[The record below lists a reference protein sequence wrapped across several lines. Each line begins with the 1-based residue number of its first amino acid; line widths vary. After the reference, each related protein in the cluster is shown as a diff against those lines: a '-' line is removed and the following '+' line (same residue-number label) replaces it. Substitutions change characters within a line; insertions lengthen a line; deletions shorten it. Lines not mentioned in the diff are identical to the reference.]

1 VGTRWTAEQVLALAP
16 DASSE
21 RAARSLSAPGPWS
34 GAGAA
39 GLLVW
44 GLCRGSGSRPY
55 QTAIDLAGP
64 AYSCSCPSR
73 KFPCKHALGLLLL
86 WSAGGV
92 PDTEEPADFAAA
104 WAASR
109 GERTARTPRSSVPK
123 DPEQAARTVAR
134 RRERVTAGLA
144 ELDVWLG
151 DQVRTGIAG
160 ASADAYR
167 RFDGM
172 AARMVDAQAPGVAA
186 TLRRLPQVASSGSGW
201 PGRLLA
207 ELAQLRLL
215 VAAHN
220 RLDDLP
226 EPLAATVRQR
236 VGYTVTT
243 DEVVAAPP
251 VRDHWHV
258 LGSTESESGSL
269 ITRRTWLWAASADRP
284 ALVLTFG
291 AGGQQPDRSL
301 VRGMAL
307 DADLHFYPGQPP
319 LRAVVGQ
326 QYTEPVTVLGMPL
339 ASRPRTVARL
349 LDDHAAARAQDPWVT
364 AWPALLDGRPA
375 RGGAG
380 WRFLDEDG
388 ASLPLRGG
396 RETVWPV
403 LAVSGGAV
411 VTVAVELYDRGL
423 FTVGVWPRN
432 EPGSGYASEVAS

>member
-1 VGTRWTAEQVLALAP
+1 MRWTAEQVLALAP

-21 RAARSLSAPGPWS
+21 RAARSLATPAPWTGT
-34 GAGAA
+34 GAA
-39 GLLVW
+39 GPLVW

-55 QTAIDLAGP
+55 QTVVDLAGP
-64 AYSCSCPSR
+64 ASSCSCPSR

-86 WSAGGV
+86 WAGGSV
-92 PDTEEPADFAAA
+92 PDAVEPADFAAT
-104 WAASR
+104 WAAGR
-109 GERTARTPRSSVPK
+109 DERTARTPRAARGTPPK
-123 DPEQAARTVAR
+123 DPKQAVRTAAR

-144 ELDVWLG
+144 ELDIWLG
-151 DQVRTGIAG
+151 DQVRSGVAG
-160 ASADAYR
+160 AAADAYR

-186 TLRRLPQVASSGSGW
+186 TLRRLPQVTSSGSGW

-215 VAAHN
+215 VAAHD

-236 VGYTVTT
+236 VGYTVATE
-243 DEVVAAPP
+243 DVLAGPA
-251 VRDHWHV
+251 VRDRWCV
-258 LGSTESESGSL
+258 LGSTESDSGSL
-269 ITRRTWLWAASADRP
+269 ITRRTWLWATSADRP

-301 VRGMAL
+301 VRGTAL
-307 DADLHFYPGQPP
+307 EADLHFYPGQPP
-319 LRAVVGQ
+319 LRALVGQ
-326 QYTEPVTVLGMPL
+326 QYAEPVAVLGMPP
-339 ASRPRTVARL
+339 APRPRTVSRL

-364 AWPALLDGRPA
+364 VWPALLDGRPA
-375 RGGAG
+375 RGGGA

-403 LAVSGGAV
+403 LAVSGGAA
-411 VTVAVELYDRGL
+411 VTVAAELYDGAL
-423 FTVGVWPRN
+423 FPVGVWPQ
-432 EPGSGYASEVAS
+432 PGYASEVAS